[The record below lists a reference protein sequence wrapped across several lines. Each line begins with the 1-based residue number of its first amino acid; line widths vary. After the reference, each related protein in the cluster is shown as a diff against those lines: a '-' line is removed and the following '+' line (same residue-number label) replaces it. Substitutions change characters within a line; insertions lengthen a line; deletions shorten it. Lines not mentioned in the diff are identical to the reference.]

1 MDANSNTVDTPSMI
15 TIVADTSAIVQS
27 NGSIW
32 TYLVEG
38 RVTGVMPPEGQEG
51 TRVNITGT
59 NLLGGGS
66 SVSEI
71 FLDGVQGRV
80 DSASSTRVTVV
91 MGGIETRRTDFYAR
105 QVYIMAD
112 TGAVVTGGQYQH
124 RVSGVITSF
133 SPRQGRQ
140 GTRIV
145 LTGTNLLGYGERIT
159 SVEVAG
165 ATGMVEQFTN
175 TEVTIRAG
183 VGLVGM
189 QGRIQLTINTGATI
203 SSLQNFTYEQSGTI
217 TSVDPQQGAEGSG
230 VLIRGQALW
239 PTTTRIANI
248 TFGGSPVS
256 RIVTESQTEISII
269 AGAAPEVN
277 PDNAEVIITASDGSF
292 VSGQNFSYQN
302 LTISLRNRDR
312 GQEGTLI
319 EVSLPSL
326 SSFDPS
332 LDLRA
337 TIDDQAAQTV
347 SFNATDRYIT
357 IIVPRATR
365 AGMYTADVAV
375 ENLDRLVARLRDG
388 FTYLPEGVIY
398 SVTPNF
404 GQRGTR
410 VVLEGEN
417 LLGGGDFVASA
428 TLAGVSATVQ
438 SNTSER
444 VELEVAAN
452 PTGTFPI
459 LGDIVLR
466 ADTNAIIRRLRGFT
480 LVQPGQITSVSP
492 SVGQFG
498 TRVDI
503 TGSNLLQN
511 AALNISSVTLA
522 GVEASI
528 IGEPS
533 DSRIMVQ
540 AQDGSGGVTGV
551 AEITLVSGAEI
562 TSDTNFQY
570 LERGQITRVTPD
582 NGTVRTRVEI
592 TGTNLLG
599 GGTTV
604 TDVFLNGVRATMVSS
619 NSTSV
624 NVIANEG
631 TPGPAGSVE
640 IISNTG
646 ANVTGVS
653 LWTYEDLGNI
663 TSIDPPVGQ
672 QGVEVRIAGNSLLG
686 GLASQITSCFLA
698 DIPGE
703 VISFSNELVVCRAG
717 FNSTARSG
725 NVRLTTDTGPVIRS
739 DATLTFTYYAASIDS
754 IEPTN
759 GTNGTYV
766 NIRGLNLFGFPG
778 SNFTVENVMFG
789 SVNVTE
795 ITVISGNDIR
805 VRVGPSDVT
814 YNDTVRVI
822 STSGAFVELENA
834 WSYTEPGRVMRV
846 EPVFGFP
853 GDTITITGDNLVP
866 PCVPGVR
873 VILGQTE
880 SYTATIINTS
890 AVEFR
895 PGVYQASNTSNLD
908 NPQEALPIQ
917 IIASNGATIY
927 TALVTF
933 RYNATGEI
941 TLVNPDAG
949 GIGSEVVITGM
960 NLLGDSN
967 VSQVMLA
974 GVPVTEIV
982 NATDTEITVIARV
995 GPNMGTSG
1003 GVVIETDNGRL
1014 TGIAGNAWTYFP
1026 TIQASDVTPRTGQNG
1041 TSVSINVGG
1050 RIPSSY
1056 IVEEVTLAGVSSS
1069 PVSSS
1074 ATTVQRRA
1082 GPSSNITPGN
1092 ITIEYIGGN
1101 SGLGATVTI
1110 VDAWS
1115 YQPPVRV
1122 DSVSPMQGY
1131 FNTLVVI
1138 TGANF
1143 RPGGVRVTEVYLAN
1157 IATTIESQSDTVLRV
1172 RVAEMRNSSTG
1183 ELTGP
1188 IVIRS
1193 QNGAIFTS
1201 RIMFTYVQVRVD
1213 SVSPEMG
1220 QQGTRV
1226 MVRGLNL
1233 LAGGTSITNLTLG
1246 GILAN
1251 ISGESDSEISAV
1263 AEASPMATNIS
1274 DISYTVNTGARVRIP
1289 NRWQYVAPG
1298 TITGVSPSVG
1308 NRGTVV
1314 TITGSGMFGG
1324 GSGAAMVLLN
1334 TIPASEILVNDT
1346 NFIRVVAGASSTALS
1361 AGRIQIIADTGAF
1374 INSELSEAAF
1384 TYLQPGTVS
1393 FSPLRGQNGTRV
1405 NLLGMRFHNGEGIRR
1420 VTLAG
1425 VEATIEGT
1433 PGATSIMVRAGR
1445 PSRLESFQGPV
1456 IVESSLGTITEG
1468 TTNFTYLEEGLIL
1481 SVTPT
1486 RGQNGTNVYIEGERL
1501 FGGGAS
1507 VQSVYLAGV
1516 MATVEAMTSTSI
1528 NVTAGGQID
1537 ATTGDILIVSNT
1549 GAYMRRI
1556 NGWTYVQQGVIN
1568 AIEPPQGQYGT
1579 RITIMG
1585 ERLAS
1590 GGDLVQQVFIDNV
1603 LANGVVSI
1611 DNGTVV
1617 ARAGEPQDGEAF
1629 NGTVTLISNNGGRLE
1644 SDIEWSYLN
1653 QSTITDVTPQNGTGN
1668 TSVTVRGTRLLGGGR
1683 RIARVFVA
1691 GIEALQILEGGSDSF
1706 VRFLTGINPNGREVT
1721 GDIML
1726 ESDTGALTILEGGWT
1741 YDSECPAGQFGT
1753 LNNCTS
1759 CDSECESC
1767 SGPTDTDCFVCN
1779 NFRVVLSISVMRCV
1793 NQCPNVSTLS
1803 RECRDACELNQY
1815 ARVNSTDGTT
1825 FCYNCSSLCDPNLGC
1840 SGPEATQCGR
1850 CANVFDTNSSSCA
1863 QTCPEGTF
1871 TNESNS
1877 CIPCDSQCTR
1887 SAGCTGPTPADCNQ
1901 CRNVQISGTL
1911 IDSSPGDICRDRCPT
1926 DFFLDETRFCQPC
1939 AAECAGNCTG
1949 PTPFDCVTCR
1959 NFSFVFPNNT
1969 RRCVATCN
1977 EDPNRRTMYSD
1988 TNGRCLP
1995 CHTRCSRQGGCRGPT
2010 ARDCNGCTVYMNTMT
2025 PLPTSQGEC
2034 VLACNST
2041 SFNATGVCEPCDA
2054 SCTDGC
2060 TGPGTEG
2067 CSVPDN
2073 FAAGSGAIAIFVVI
2087 SIFLVIIIV
2096 LLVAFLVWKVYKTKK
2111 YPVADQESFE
2121 LTERYTRKPS
2131 AIAAVETTLSQTEKK
2146 EKTVEKLSATG
2157 ATSGGAFVPEEGVE
2171 LYTEMGPEE
2180 VDCRQ
2185 PAGPQRSEGVTGSQD
2200 LYTDMEAPTVEVQP
2214 PIRPPKPE
2222 EKPPAKAPEEK
2233 KPPPPLPSPEKSAP
2247 PRPPPPEPEVYTEMG
2262 TNVQEVYF
2270 NAGADEEYSEM
2281 GPTEVDEFYEDA
2293 GSVQPTPSKSTSMS
2307 DEKSPLLDQSSGTA
2321 PVADALYEDTEVA
2334 AAEAERYRQLSSSNI
2349 QPPALP
2355 SRPAPKKRVSE
2366 PLPPTPWQKSL
2377 QSSASQAAIKQPIEE
2392 MYVEAGPIE
2401 ESLYEA
2407 IPGHERLIPDQADAL
2422 SNNQGGGRGGRG
2434 GGKGGK
2440 AENPLPLPPKPK

>member
-1 MDANSNTVDTPSMI
+1 MI
-15 TIVADTSAIVQS
+15 RIVADTSAIVQS

-38 RVTGVMPPEGQEG
+38 RVTNVMPSEGQEG

-66 SVSEI
+66 NVLEI

-80 DSASSTRVTVV
+80 ESASSTRVTVV
-91 MGGIETRRTDFYAR
+91 MGGIGTRRSDFYAR

-133 SPRQGRQ
+133 SPPQGRQ

-145 LTGTNLLGYGERIT
+145 LTGTNLLGYGDRIT

-165 ATGMVEQFTN
+165 ATGMVERFAN

-189 QGRIQLTINTGATI
+189 QGRIQLTINTGATV

-217 TSVDPQQGAEGSG
+217 TSIDPQQGAEGSG

-239 PTTTRIANI
+239 PSTTRIANI

-277 PDNAEVIITASDGSF
+277 PDNAEVVITARDGSF

-319 EVSLPSL
+319 EVSLPNL

-347 SFNATDRYIT
+347 SFNATNRYIT
-357 IIVPRATR
+357 IMVPRATR

-398 SVTPNF
+398 SVTPNV

-459 LGDIVLR
+459 LGDIVLI
-466 ADTNAIIRRLRGFT
+466 ADTDAIVRRLRGFT
-480 LVQPGQITSVSP
+480 LVQPGRITSVSP
-492 SVGQFG
+492 TVGQFG
-498 TRVDI
+498 TRVSI

-511 AALNISSVTLA
+511 ASLSISSVTLA

-533 DSRIMVQ
+533 DSQIMVQ
-540 AQDGSGGVTGV
+540 AQDGSGGVSGM
-551 AEITLVSGAEI
+551 AEIILVSGAEI
-562 TSDTNFQY
+562 TSDTTFQY
-570 LERGQITRVTPD
+570 LERGQITSVTPE
-582 NGTVRTRVEI
+582 NGTVGTRVEI

-599 GGTTV
+599 GGTTA
-604 TDVFLNGVRATMVSS
+604 TEVFLDGVRATIVSS

-624 NVIANEG
+624 NVIANES

-640 IISNTG
+640 IISSSG

-653 LWTYEDLGNI
+653 LWSYEDLGNI
-663 TSIDPPVGQ
+663 TSVDPPVGQ

-698 DIPGE
+698 DVPGE
-703 VISFSNELVVCRAG
+703 VISFSNEFVVCRAG
-717 FNSTARSG
+717 FNLNASSG

-739 DATLTFTYYAASIDS
+739 DVALTFTYYAASIDS

-766 NIRGLNLFGFPG
+766 NISGLNLFSFPG
-778 SNFTVENVMFG
+778 GSFSVESVMFG

-795 ITVISGNDIR
+795 ITVTSGNDIR
-805 VRVGPSDVT
+805 VRVGPSNVT

-853 GDTITITGDNLVP
+853 GDTITITGDNLVA

-890 AVEFR
+890 VVEFR

-917 IIASNGATIY
+917 IIASDGATVFTESVI
-927 TALVTF
+927 F

-941 TLVNPDAG
+941 TFVNPDAG

-960 NLLGDSN
+960 NLLGDGN
-967 VSQVMLA
+967 VSQVVLA
-974 GVPVTEIV
+974 GVPVNEIV

-1026 TIQASDVTPRTGQNG
+1026 IIQASDVTPQTGQNG
-1041 TSVSINVGG
+1041 TSVSISIGG
-1050 RIPSSY
+1050 RVPSSY

-1082 GPSSNITPGN
+1082 GPSISTPLSNIT
-1092 ITIEYIGGN
+1092 IMYSGGN
-1101 SGLGATVTI
+1101 TGLGATVTI
-1110 VDAWS
+1110 VNAWN

-1122 DSVSPMQGY
+1122 VSVSPMQGY

-1138 TGANF
+1138 RGANF
-1143 RPGGVRVTEVYLAN
+1143 QPGGVPVTEVYLAN
-1157 IATTIESQSDTVLRV
+1157 IATTIESRSDTELRV
-1172 RVAEMRNSSTG
+1172 RIAEMINSSTG
-1183 ELTGP
+1183 QLTGP

-1201 RIMFTYVQVRVD
+1201 QIVFTYVQVRVD
-1213 SVSPEMG
+1213 SVNPETG

-1226 MVRGLNL
+1226 TIRGLNL
-1233 LAGGTSITNLTLG
+1233 LAGGAFITNLTLG

-1251 ISGESDSEISAV
+1251 ISGESNREISAV

-1298 TITGVSPSVG
+1298 TITGVSPSEG

-1324 GSGAAMVLLN
+1324 GGGAAMVLLN

-1346 NFIRVVAGASSTALS
+1346 NFIQVVAGASSTALS

-1374 INSELSEAAF
+1374 VNSELSEAAF
-1384 TYLQPGTVS
+1384 TYLEPGTVS

-1405 NLLGMRFHNGEGIRR
+1405 TLSGMRFQNGEGIRR

-1433 PGATSIMVRAGR
+1433 PTATSILVRARR

-1456 IVESSLGTITEG
+1456 IIESSLGTITES

-1486 RGQNGTNVYIEGERL
+1486 RGQNGTNVYIEGEGL
-1501 FGGGAS
+1501 FGGGMT

-1516 MATVEAMTSTSI
+1516 MATVDDMTSTSI
-1528 NVTAGGQID
+1528 NVTAGGQVD
-1537 ATTGDILIVSNT
+1537 ATTGDILIISNT
-1549 GAYMRRI
+1549 GAYVRRI
-1556 NGWTYVQQGVIN
+1556 NGWTYVQQGVIT
-1568 AIEPPQGQYGT
+1568 AIDPPQGQYGT
-1579 RITIMG
+1579 MIIIRG

-1590 GGDLVQQVFIDNV
+1590 GGDSVQQVFIDDV
-1603 LANGVVSI
+1603 LANGVVSM

-1629 NGTVTLISNNGGRLE
+1629 NGTVTLISNDGGRLE

-1668 TSVTVRGTRLLGGGR
+1668 TSVTVRGMRLLGGGE
-1683 RIARVFVA
+1683 RIARVSVA
-1691 GIEALQILEGGSDSF
+1691 GIEALQILEDRNDSF
-1706 VRFLTGINPNGREVT
+1706 VRFQTGINPNGTEII

-1741 YDSECPAGQFGT
+1741 YDSECPAGQFGN
-1753 LNNCTS
+1753 LNNCTL
-1759 CDSECESC
+1759 CDPECESC
-1767 SGPTDTDCFVCN
+1767 SGPTDTDCFVCS
-1779 NFRVVLSISVMRCV
+1779 NFRVVLLSSVMRCV
-1793 NQCPNVSTLS
+1793 DQCPNVSTLS

-1815 ARVNSTDGTT
+1815 ARVDSAENTT

-1840 SGPEATQCGR
+1840 SGPEPTQCGR

-1863 QTCPEGTF
+1863 RTCPEGTF
-1871 TNESNS
+1871 TDESNR

-1887 SAGCTGPTPADCNQ
+1887 SAGCTGPGPADCNQ
-1901 CRNVQISGTL
+1901 CANVQISATL
-1911 IDSSPGDICRDRCPT
+1911 IDNSPGDMCLDRCPT

-1949 PTPFDCVTCR
+1949 STPFDCVTCR
-1959 NFSFVFPNNT
+1959 NFSFVYPNNT

-1977 EDPNRRTMYSD
+1977 EDPNQRTMYSD
-1988 TNGRCLP
+1988 TSGRCLP
-1995 CHTRCSRQGGCRGPT
+1995 CDPLCSRRGGCWGPT
-2010 ARDCNGCTVYMNTMT
+2010 ARDCNGCAVNLNTNV
-2025 PLPTSQGEC
+2025 PLPTSEGEC

-2041 SFNATGVCEPCDA
+2041 SYNASSGVCEPCDA

-2060 TGPGTEG
+2060 TGPGPEG
-2067 CSVPDN
+2067 CSVPDR
-2073 FAAGSGAIAIFVVI
+2073 FAAGAGAIAVFVVI
-2087 SIFLVIIIV
+2087 AIILVIIIV
-2096 LLVAFLVWKVYKTKK
+2096 LLVAFLTWKVYKTKK
-2111 YPVADQESFE
+2111 YPVTDQESFE

-2131 AIAAVETTLSQTEKK
+2131 TTAPTETTLSQTEKK
-2146 EKTVEKLSATG
+2146 EKPVEKLSATG
-2157 ATSGGAFVPEEGVE
+2157 PTSGGAFVPEEGVE
-2171 LYTEMGPEE
+2171 LYTEMGPDE
-2180 VDCRQ
+2180 VDSRQ

-2247 PRPPPPEPEVYTEMG
+2247 PRPPPPEPEVYTEMDA
-2262 TNVQEVYF
+2262 NVQEVYF

-2281 GPTEVDEFYEDA
+2281 ASPGVEEFYEDA
-2293 GSVQPTPSKSTSMS
+2293 GSVQPTPSKST
-2307 DEKSPLLDQSSGTA
+2307 DEKAPLLDQSRGTE
-2321 PVADALYEDTEVA
+2321 PIADALYEDTEVA
-2334 AAEAERYRQLSSSNI
+2334 AAEAERYRQVSTSNV

-2366 PLPPTPWQKSL
+2366 PLPPTPLQKSL
-2377 QSSASQAAIKQPIEE
+2377 QGSASHAAIKQPIEE
-2392 MYVEAGPIE
+2392 LYVEAGPIE

-2407 IPGHERLIPDQADAL
+2407 IPGHERLIPDAL
-2422 SNNQGGGRGGRG
+2422 SNNPGGGRGGRG